1 MAIKQ
6 KCIDEINAKL
16 GREASETELKKIEG
30 ALRGAFKE
38 LHSKN
43 PEATAKM
50 PLPELYEKAIKLAQE
65 NIVRDAKEA
74 KLRTQQSAL
83 AMARK
88 PAFVV
93 LPYADFI
100 KLPGVVRPGM
110 IPNAVVGK
118 RIMDDVSML
127 QAWREYLMLT
137 QADMAERMGITQAG
151 YAQIE
156 AAKRPRK
163 ATLQK
168 AADALG
174 ITLEQLAY

>member
-1 MAIKQ
+1 M
-6 KCIDEINAKL
+6 NALTNYQTIL
-16 GREASETELKKIEG
+16 GSDG
-30 ALRGAFKE
+30 
-38 LHSKN
+38 
-43 PEATAKM
+43 
-50 PLPELYEKAIKLAQE
+50 
-65 NIVRDAKEA
+65 
-74 KLRTQQSAL
+74 
-83 AMARK
+83 K

-100 KLPGVVRPGM
+100 KLPGAVVSST
-110 IPNAVVGK
+110 IPNAVVGR
-118 RIMDDVSML
+118 RIMDEVSML

-137 QADMAERMGITQAG
+137 QTEMAERMGISQAG

-174 ITLEQLAY
+174 ISLEQLGY

>member
-1 MAIKQ
+1 MNTLTSYQTI
-6 KCIDEINAKL
+6 L
-16 GREASETELKKIEG
+16 GSDG
-30 ALRGAFKE
+30 
-38 LHSKN
+38 
-43 PEATAKM
+43 
-50 PLPELYEKAIKLAQE
+50 
-65 NIVRDAKEA
+65 
-74 KLRTQQSAL
+74 
-83 AMARK
+83 K

-100 KLPGVVRPGM
+100 KLPGVVSQGM
-110 IPNAVVGK
+110 IPNDVVGK
-118 RIMDDVSML
+118 RIMDGVSML

-137 QADMAERMGITQAG
+137 QEEIAKRMGITQAG

-163 ATLQK
+163 TTLQK